1 MLAKSIL
8 EPWKSFFKA
17 IDQSLEEEVEL
28 HCLGGFVMT
37 MLYGLDRPT
46 ADVDVLPV
54 GSNDAIATL
63 IGLAGEGSALHK
75 KYKVYLQIVGVA
87 PIPLNYADR
96 LTEMFGR
103 AFNHLRL
110 FGLDPYD
117 LALSK
122 IERNTQRDRDDVKH
136 LARTVP
142 LDLNVLKERYA
153 KELQPDLSNARRED
167 LTLQLWI
174 EAIEEER
181 GIGHWPPT
189 RPG

>member
-1 MLAKSIL
+1 MPAKSIL
-8 EPWKSFFKA
+8 EPWKSFFRE
-17 IDQSLEEEVEL
+17 IDHSLEEEVAL

-37 MLYGLDRPT
+37 MLYRLDRPT
-46 ADVDVLPV
+46 ADVDVLPT
-54 GSNDAIATL
+54 GSNDAIELL

-87 PIPLNYADR
+87 PIPINYEDR
-96 LTEMFGR
+96 LTEMF
-103 AFNHLRL
+103 AKTFKHLRL
-110 FGLDPYD
+110 FALDPYD

-136 LARTVP
+136 LARAVP
-142 LDLNVLKERYA
+142 LDLGVLKDRYQ
-153 KELQPDLSNARRED
+153 KELRPDLANAKRED

-181 GIGHWPPT
+181 GFSH
-189 RPG
+189 